1 MKYINYL
8 VNGKY
13 ARGSEGHLD
22 ASDLVDKIKNHDGSE
37 AYYNHFDVREDALK
51 VEIDTGKT
59 QLITKQNKKTGESYE
74 VEEKVYRYVNSLS
87 EVKLE
92 DGELLVGRT
101 FKGAEGL
108 CRPAFGLV
116 GFDFDDE
123 ESPEN
128 SLRDVQAFLN
138 YFRFEYFY
146 VAYSGS
152 KGFHISIP
160 FEYFGLPADENLPK
174 TLRNLAH
181 ELKPHFKTLD
191 TSVYNIGRK
200 FRAPNTKHGK
210 TGLYK
215 TIISHV
221 GVDTKDIEAIKE
233 YCKTRRDTI
242 YEVKNYE
249 VTPNQTLVEIIARA
263 KTTASYDKSKAGTAM
278 APTRL
283 EEYDGK
289 ICIKRLFEAEI
300 DEGERNTTALILVND
315 LFKSGKAKEH
325 CINVMTPW
333 ITRVMPEHR
342 RAEVFQI
349 IDDIYSGNRFYNHGC
364 LEPIKSKH
372 CSAKCGLW
380 AKLSPTKR
388 PTPVDAPKS
397 AFKEEQKSKKLPAT
411 DYIYSWFDNHNIDV
425 TLANLWFKDG
435 ISTSVD
441 VIAES
446 IFHDYHAGTAG
457 AGSYKQVTK
466 QLVNAC
472 ITVFYDNTRKIKMKE
487 MQDYFAYTGDNDLVE
502 QYLEALLDD
511 VTTLDIEVMK
521 HWLWLVKRNI
531 FGLNTAHHIMPIFT
545 GKSGAGKS
553 RAISSLVAV
562 LEDTVDEG
570 DLSMLSDDRND
581 FRLMESFV
589 MVFDE
594 MAKVNKLDIDMLKKK
609 ITAEYLTY
617 RVLGT
622 NHKKKG
628 RKTCTFIGTS
638 NYAVIDM
645 IKDPTSVRRY
655 YEFRV
660 KDKADWSKVN
670 ELDYMT
676 LWRGVN
682 EHKEEYY
689 VNDFYEL
696 SKVQENFRQKDEIEE
711 WLDECGLY
719 PENDSDIIQVPAQV
733 VYDEYVAW
741 LAKQRRDRFAFSMT
755 RFGREMKKYVDYG
768 RNKSHI
774 FYKIS
779 KNFNES
785 LDTFDPSR

>member
-1 MKYINYL
+1 MNYINYL
-8 VNGKY
+8 VTSKY
-13 ARGSEGHLD
+13 AKGTDNHLNAD
-22 ASDLVDKIKNHDGSE
+22 ELSNAIVNHNGCE
-37 AYYNHFDVREDALK
+37 AYYNHFDVREDALG
-51 VEIDTGKT
+51 VDE
-59 QLITKQNKKTGESYE
+59 
-74 VEEKVYRYVNSLS
+74 
-87 EVKLE
+87 
-92 DGELLVGRT
+92 GRPS
-101 FKGAEGL
+101 FKGAKGI
-108 CRPAFGLV
+108 CKPAFNLV

-174 TLRNLAH
+174 TLRNMAH

-200 FRAPNTKHGK
+200 FRAPNTLHPK
-210 TGLYK
+210 TKLYK

-221 GVDTKDIEAIKE
+221 GVDTKNIDAIKE
-233 YCKTRRDTI
+233 YCKVRRDTM
-242 YEVKNYE
+242 YEVKSYD
-249 VTPNQTLVEIIARA
+249 VQPNPLLTDILEAA
-263 KTTASYDKSKAGTAM
+263 KVTASYDESKVGTAL

-289 ICIKRLFEAEI
+289 VCIKRLFEAEI
-300 DEGERNTTALILVND
+300 DEGERNTTALILIND

-325 CINVMTPW
+325 CVNMMTPW
-333 ITRVMPEHR
+333 INRVMPEHR
-342 RAEVFQI
+342 QAECFQMI
-349 IDDIYSGNRFYNHGC
+349 EDIYSGDRYYNHGC
-364 LEPIKSKH
+364 LEPIKSKY

-380 AKLSPTKR
+380 SKLRTDKR
-388 PTPVDAPKS
+388 PVPVDAPKS
-397 AFKEEQKSKKLPAT
+397 AFKDEQKSKKLPAT
-411 DYIYSWFDNHNIDV
+411 EYIYSWFENHNIDV
-425 TLANLWFKDG
+425 TLANLWFKDNV
-435 ISTSVD
+435 STSVD

-446 IFHDYHAGTAG
+446 IFHDYHAGVAS

-472 ITVFYDNTRKIKMKE
+472 ITVFYDNTRKLKMKE
-487 MQDYFAYTGDNDLVE
+487 MQEHFAYTGDNDLVD
-502 QYLEALLDD
+502 QFLEALLPD
-511 VTTLDIEVMK
+511 VNDLDKQVLK
-521 HWLWLVKRNI
+521 HWLWLIKRNI
-531 FGLNTAHHIMPIFT
+531 FGYNTAHHIMPIFT

-553 RAISSLVAV
+553 RAISALVGV

-638 NYAVIDM
+638 NHAVVDM

-655 YEFRV
+655 YEFKV
-660 KDKADWSKVN
+660 KDKADWKTVN
-670 ELDYMT
+670 ELDYMA
-676 LWRGVN
+676 LWRGID
-682 EHKEEYY
+682 ESKEDFY

-696 SKVQENFRQKDEIEE
+696 AQVQESFRQKDEIEE
-711 WLDECGLY
+711 WLEDCLLY
-719 PENDSDIIQVPAQV
+719 PEDENDAVSV
-733 VYDEYVAW
+733 VSSAAYDAYVSW
-741 LAKQRRDRFAFSMT
+741 LAKQRRDRFAFSIV
-755 RFGREMKKYVDYG
+755 RFGREMKKFVQSKRTKCG
-768 RNKSHI
+768 I
-774 FYKIS
+774 VYKLSRKFGASI
-779 KNFNES
+779 
-785 LDTFDPSR
+785 DTFDPSL